1 MPNSFFGNSRV
12 GEVRM
17 AVLEEKLLVYEELS
31 KDMLTKLELA
41 VEKISESSQNIS
53 KILIR
58 HEEKIERSAEAHAA
72 MIKLIETNEK
82 KRLEDREDVRREADK
97 INSRIDTL
105 SRFMWGSMGALAL
118 AAAVAGYTTNFF
130 GITLQ
135 QPHQS
140 QEAR

>member
-1 MPNSFFGNSRV
+1 
-12 GEVRM
+12 M

-31 KDMLTKLELA
+31 KEMLTKLELA

-82 KRLEDREDVRREADK
+82 KRLEDREDVRRESDK
-97 INSRIDTL
+97 LGTRIDTL
-105 SRFMWGSMGALAL
+105 SKFMWSVVGALTL
-118 AAAVAGYTTNFF
+118 AAANAGYTTNFF
-130 GITLQ
+130 GITIQ
-135 QPHQS
+135 QPTQS
-140 QEAR
+140 QGKQ